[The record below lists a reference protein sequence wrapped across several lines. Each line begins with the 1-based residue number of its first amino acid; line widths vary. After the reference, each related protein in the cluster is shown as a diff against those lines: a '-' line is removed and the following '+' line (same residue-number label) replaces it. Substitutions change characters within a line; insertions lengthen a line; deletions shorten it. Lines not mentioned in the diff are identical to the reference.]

1 MSKFFNRPVNGLLV
15 LDKPSGI
22 SSNQALQQARKLF
35 RAQKAGHTGSLDP
48 LATGVLPLCFGE
60 STKFSQ
66 YLLDSDKVYLVTA
79 ELGVSTDSGDAD
91 GTVTG
96 RQSVPAW
103 SAEHIEQ
110 ALEPFRG
117 TIEQVPSMFSA
128 LKHKGQP
135 LYKLAREG
143 KTVERK
149 ARTVT
154 IHRLALLRWE
164 APKLTLE
171 VSATKGTYMRSLVE
185 DLGQALGVGGHIR
198 ALRRIQA
205 GPYALHQAVTLEQ
218 LEAVAADSG
227 FEGLEQLLQP
237 TGSAVY
243 SWPRALLSEEA
254 AQKLLQGQAVP
265 AIEAPKD
272 GWVQILRDPCSFLGV
287 GEVLDDGRI
296 APRRL
301 ICEV

>member
-79 ELGVSTDSGDAD
+79 ELGVSTDSGDSD
-91 GTVTG
+91 GVVID
-96 RQSVPAW
+96 RKPVPEWSV
-103 SAEHIEQ
+103 EDIEN
-110 ALEPFRG
+110 ALVPFRG

-149 ARTVT
+149 PRAVT
-154 IHRLALLRWE
+154 IHQLALLRWE
-164 APKLTLE
+164 SPRLTLE
-171 VSATKGTYMRSLVE
+171 VCASKGTYMRSLVE
-185 DLGQALGVGGHIR
+185 DLGRALGVGGHIR
-198 ALRRIQA
+198 GLRRVQA
-205 GPYALHQAVTLEQ
+205 GPYALHQSVTLEQ
-218 LEAVAADSG
+218 LEAVADDSG
-227 FEGLEQLLQP
+227 YAGLEHLLQP

-243 SWPRALLSEEA
+243 SWPRALLSDEA
-254 AQKLLQGQAVP
+254 AQKLMQGQAVS
-265 AIEAPKD
+265 ALEAPNA
-272 GWVQILRDPCSFLGV
+272 GWVQILRDPASFLGV
-287 GEVLDDGRI
+287 GEVLADGRV

>member
-15 LDKPSGI
+15 LDKPAGM
-22 SSNQALQQARKLF
+22 SSNRALQEVRRLF
-35 RAQKAGHTGSLDP
+35 RAKKAGHTGSLDP

-66 YLLDSDKVYLVTA
+66 YLLESDKVYLVTA

-91 GTVTG
+91 GQVID
-96 RQSVPAW
+96 RQAVPTWTA
-103 SAEHIEQ
+103 SHIEA
-110 ALEPFRG
+110 ALAPFRG
-117 TIEQVPSMFSA
+117 TIEQVPPMFSA

-149 ARTVT
+149 PRTIT
-154 IHRLALLRWE
+154 IHKLELLRWE
-164 APKLTLE
+164 APKFTLE
-171 VSATKGTYMRSLVE
+171 VCASKGTYMRTLVE
-185 DLGQALGVGGHIR
+185 DLGRMLGVGGHIR

-205 GPYALHQAVTLEQ
+205 GPYALHQSVTLEQ
-218 LEAVAADSG
+218 LEAVHADAG
-227 FEGLEQLLQP
+227 GDGLEQLLLP

-243 SWPRALLSEEA
+243 SWPRALLSDEEA
-254 AQKLLQGQAVP
+254 KKLLQGQSVTALESP
-265 AIEAPKD
+265 QS
-272 GWVQILRDPCSFLGV
+272 GWVQILRNPSSFLGV
-287 GEVLDDGRI
+287 GEVLPDGRV

-301 ICEV
+301 ICEA